1 MRSIFSVSEVFKDEF
16 VLCVHAKS
24 LSHGQLFATP
34 RTVAHQA
41 PVSVGFSR
49 QEYWHGLPCPPSGDL
64 PDPGMEPGS
73 PALREDSLPLVLLGE
88 PSVRACFFRLL
99 NEMLSSL
106 FPSLSKY
113 SSG

>member
-49 QEYWHGLPCPPSGDL
+49 QEYWHGLPFPTPGDL
-64 PDPGMEPGS
+64 PDPGVEPMSLAWRIPQTEEPGG
-73 PALREDSLPLVLLGE
+73 PQ
-88 PSVRACFFRLL
+88 
-99 NEMLSSL
+99 
-106 FPSLSKY
+106 
-113 SSG
+113 SGGRKESDMTEH